1 MDRDLDR
8 KLEGLGFKVI
18 GTGGGCTAW
27 HKDHHGFDLFISDD
41 ASADLDNIYCS
52 VSLFDQDG
60 FDAMSLEVKV
70 SELIEVITKTFH
82 LQNFN
87 EG

>member
-1 MDRDLDR
+1 MDKDLDR

-82 LQNFN
+82 LYNLK